1 MTDLE
6 GRPGD
11 ERLLGRALLL
21 LRLSLVLVLVP
32 KPVRARVG
40 EVEAGA
46 EVDAETDVPPAVA
59 LVTDA
64 GDGCGDRRPGISEVN
79 MKWQGATFGETKA

>member
-1 MTDLE
+1 VTELE

-21 LRLSLVLVLVP
+21 LLRLSLVLVLVP
-32 KPVRARVG
+32 APVRPRVG
-40 EVEAGA
+40 EVEAEA

-79 MKWQGATFGETKA
+79 MEWQGATPR